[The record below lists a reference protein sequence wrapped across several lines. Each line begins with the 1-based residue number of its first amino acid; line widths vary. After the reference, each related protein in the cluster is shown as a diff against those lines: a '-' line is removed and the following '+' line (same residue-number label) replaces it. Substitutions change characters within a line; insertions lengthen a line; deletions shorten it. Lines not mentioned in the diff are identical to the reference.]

1 MNERISPRPPQHK
14 RNYAENYFEKGGY
27 EPHSFEKE
35 YLGFGSSGSGS
46 NPSIARVSSMND

>member
-1 MNERISPRPPQHK
+1 MNESISPRPPQHK
-14 RNYAENYFEKGGY
+14 RNYTKNYFKKAGY